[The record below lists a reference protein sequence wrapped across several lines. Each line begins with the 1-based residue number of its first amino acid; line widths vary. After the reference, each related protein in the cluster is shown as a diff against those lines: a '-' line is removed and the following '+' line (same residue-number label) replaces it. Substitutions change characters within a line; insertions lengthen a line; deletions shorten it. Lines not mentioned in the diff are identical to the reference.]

1 MNKGQ
6 VVNQGRIIVIVAPS
20 GAGKSTLIKRLKQD
34 FSMLEESVSCTT
46 RKMREGEINGVHY
59 HFISREDFDKKVAAN
74 DFLEWA
80 HVHGNCY
87 GTSKKF
93 VEDRLKQG
101 AKILF
106 DLDVQGADAM
116 KKHFGSLAK
125 VIFIAPPSIEELEK
139 RLRNR
144 GTDSEEV
151 IKLRIENASKELL
164 RKEDYDFW
172 VLNDE
177 LERAHQ
183 EMRTI
188 FNKILMA

>member
-1 MNKGQ
+1 MNTGKI
-6 VVNQGRIIVIVAPS
+6 VVIVAPS
-20 GAGKSTLIKRLKQD
+20 GAGKSTLIKKIRVD
-34 FSMLEESVSCTT
+34 FPSLQESVSCTT
-46 RKMREGEINGVHY
+46 RKMREGEIDGVSY
-59 HFISREDFDKKVAAN
+59 HFITREDFDKKVGTN

-93 VEDRLKQG
+93 VQAMLEKG
-101 AKILF
+101 SHILF

-144 GTDSEEV
+144 GTDTDEV
-151 IKLRIENASKELL
+151 IRLRLENARKELL

-172 VLNDE
+172 VLNDNLEKAHLE
-177 LERAHQ
+177 LKS
-183 EMRTI
+183 I
-188 FNKILMA
+188 ISSILSA